1 MKKII
6 TRVLFVVLI
15 LSMSSFAAHKF
26 YVALFQVNYVSEK
39 KMIQIT
45 ARIFVDDLNN
55 ALEKKHNRKINLG
68 SEMETAEDVLL
79 LKKYLNEKCV
89 IKVDGQTKVINFVS
103 KEMEGDVLIC
113 YLSIKEI
120 KKIKELDIYNAVLT
134 QNNAEQQNIMHFNV
148 LGVKNT
154 LLFTTSTSK
163 GVLKY

>member
-6 TRVLFVVLI
+6 TRVLFVLLM

-79 LKKYLNEKCV
+79 LKKYLNEKCI

-120 KKIKELDIYNAVLT
+120 KKIKALDIYNAVLT

>member
-79 LKKYLNEKCV
+79 LKKYLNEKCI

-120 KKIKELDIYNAVLT
+120 KKIKALDIYNAVLT

>member
-15 LSMSSFAAHKF
+15 LSISSFAVHKF
-26 YVALFQVNYVSEK
+26 YVALFQVNYVPEK
-39 KMIQIT
+39 KMIQVT

-55 ALEKKHNRKINLG
+55 ALEKKHNRKVNLG
-68 SEMETAEDVLL
+68 SEMETADDLLL
-79 LKKYLNEKCV
+79 LKKYLNEKCIV
-89 IKVDGQTKVINFVS
+89 KVDGQTKVINFVS

-120 KKIKELDIYNAVLT
+120 KKIKSLDVYNTVLT

>member
-55 ALEKKHNRKINLG
+55 ALEKKHNRKVNIG
-68 SEMETAEDVLL
+68 SEMETADDVLL
-79 LKKYLNEKCV
+79 LKKYLNEKFIV
-89 IKVDGQTKVINFVS
+89 KVDGQTKVINFVS

-120 KKIKELDIYNAVLT
+120 KKMKALDIYNAVLT

>member
-15 LSMSSFAAHKF
+15 FSMSSFAAHKF

-55 ALEKKHNRKINLG
+55 ALEKKYSKKVQLG
-68 SEMETAEDVLL
+68 SDLETDADLVL
-79 LKKYLNEKCV
+79 LKKYIAEKLI
-89 IKVDGQTKVINFVS
+89 IKVNGETKPMQFLS

-113 YLSIKEI
+113 YVGIKEI
-120 KKIKELDIYNAVLT
+120 KKISALDIYNAILT
-134 QNNAEQQNIMHFNV
+134 QSNAEQQNIMHFNI

>member
-6 TRVLFVVLI
+6 TRVLFVLLI

-79 LKKYLNEKCV
+79 LKKYLNEKCI

-120 KKIKELDIYNAVLT
+120 KKIKALDIYNAVLT

>member
-1 MKKII
+1 MKKIVA
-6 TRVLFVVLI
+6 RVLFVVLI
-15 LSMSSFAAHKF
+15 LSISSFAAHKF

-55 ALEKKHNRKINLG
+55 ALEKKHNKKVQLG
-68 SEMETAEDVLL
+68 SEFETADDVLL
-79 LKKYLNEKCV
+79 LKKYLNEKCIV
-89 IKVDGQTKVINFVS
+89 KVDGQTKPINFLS

-120 KKIKELDIYNAVLT
+120 KKIKALDIYNAVLT

-148 LGVKNT
+148 LGIKNT

>member
-55 ALEKKHNRKINLG
+55 ALEKKHNRKVNLG

-79 LKKYLNEKCV
+79 LKKYLNEKCI

>member
-55 ALEKKHNRKINLG
+55 ALEKKQNRKVNLG
-68 SEMETAEDVLL
+68 SEMETADDVLL
-79 LKKYLNEKCV
+79 LKKYLNEKFIV
-89 IKVDGQTKVINFVS
+89 KVDGQTKVINFVS

-120 KKIKELDIYNAVLT
+120 KKMKALDIYNAVLT

>member
-55 ALEKKHNRKINLG
+55 ALEKKHNRKVNLG
-68 SEMETAEDVLL
+68 SEMETADDVLL
-79 LKKYLNEKCV
+79 LKKYLNEKFIV
-89 IKVDGQTKVINFVS
+89 KVDGQTKVINFVS

-120 KKIKELDIYNAVLT
+120 KKMKALDIYNAVLT